1 MNNLEQNQSFNLEDL
16 MSQINLNDYKGV
28 VPELDNKIK
37 DLQLKRKEELKQKL
51 RAKTNN
57 LRNNRMSKEIRENN
71 QINSLKENPMFQNI
85 NNVEDTKKIIETMAS
100 SMSKDSKQKKNI
112 KKQIEKLVDK
122 MKTPEI
128 VL

>member
-71 QINSLKENPMFQNI
+71 QINNLKENPMFQNI
-85 NNVEDTKKIIETMAS
+85 NNGEDTKKIIETMAS

-122 MKTPEI
+122 MKTQEI